1 MSVLIKSSTTAFN
14 SVTLL
19 NDDEYYVFEIA
30 VPQTVSAADAT
41 EENLIAADFSGS
53 SISLDEIVYSPDT
66 NTIEAKTTQNIN
78 NLDSFGVNLSLNNET
93 FEVYP
98 TISKDIAAEGIGLV
112 NYGFYDRNGNPVYD
126 ISERI
131 DLVFKATL
139 VNASNEDILNRTFQF
154 SKNASS
160 EIVDEQVLSIPKGS
174 SIDVEVVC
182 DFELAYGD
190 RITLY

>member
-1 MSVLIKSSTTAFN
+1 M
-14 SVTLL
+14 
-19 NDDEYYVFEIA
+19 
-30 VPQTVSAADAT
+30 
-41 EENLIAADFSGS
+41 
-53 SISLDEIVYSPDT
+53 
-66 NTIEAKTTQNIN
+66 
-78 NLDSFGVNLSLNNET
+78 
-93 FEVYP
+93 
-98 TISKDIAAEGIGLV
+98 
-112 NYGFYDRNGNPVYD
+112 
-126 ISERI
+126 
-131 DLVFKATL
+131 FKATL